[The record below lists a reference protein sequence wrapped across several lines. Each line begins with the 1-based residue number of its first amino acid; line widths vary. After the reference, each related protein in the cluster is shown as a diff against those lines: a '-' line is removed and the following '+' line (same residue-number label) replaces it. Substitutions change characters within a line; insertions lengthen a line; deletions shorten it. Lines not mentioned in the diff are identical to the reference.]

1 MSKRVSACALLPIL
15 LAAIPS
21 YALNIPLQQNTP
33 ASEPQEAGLYYNL
46 EEKAVFIEPLTPELR
61 SSSGLGSLRGIKG
74 KLNTRARAVLPGKHS
89 KVVISETKPTFYL
102 KLSKDQNIRDF
113 ALVRLE
119 ERGDDRVIDLREV
132 DEVLKRQGGANRNL
146 TVPVQFE
153 RTTEFY
159 YKIIPK
165 GELPEGEYG
174 LFHRPEGIST
184 ESGPTQP
191 GKVYDFSIK
200 KK

>member
-1 MSKRVSACALLPIL
+1 MSKRISVCALLSIL
-15 LAAIPS
+15 LVAIPF
-21 YALNIPLQQNTP
+21 YALNIPLQQNKLAP
-33 ASEPQEAGLYYNL
+33 EPQESGLYYNL
-46 EEKAVFIEPLTPELR
+46 EEKAIFIEPLTPEVR
-61 SSSGLGSLRGIKG
+61 SSSGLGSLRGIKS
-74 KLNTRARAVLPGKHS
+74 KLNTRVRAVLPGKHS

-119 ERGDDRVIDLREV
+119 ERGNDRVIDLREV
-132 DEVLKRQGGANRNL
+132 DAVLKQQGGSNQNL

-165 GELPEGEYG
+165 GELSDGEYG
-174 LFHRPEGIST
+174 FFHRPGETST
-184 ESGPTQP
+184 ESGTPQP